1 MSWLPAM
8 MFMHALGDDE
18 PDLLQ
23 NLPDPVEQYSTG
35 CNAGNTPVVGE
46 IHPPVTDNTPA
57 AANSIN
63 SIQCTPTVVT
73 CTWHHTAMSVA
84 TFTLSAFLG
93 YIATETIF
101 KRIRGRN

>member
-8 MFMHALGDDE
+8 MFMHILNDDE

-23 NLPDPVEQYSTG
+23 NPPDPEEQESTG
-35 CNAGNTPVVGE
+35 CNAGNTPVVDE
-46 IHPPVTDNTPA
+46 IHPPITDDTPTS
-57 AANSIN
+57 NSTE
-63 SIQCTPTVVT
+63 CTPTVAPRS
-73 CTWHHTAMSVA
+73 WHYTAMSAA

-101 KRIRGRN
+101 KRIRGHN

>member
-8 MFMHALGDDE
+8 MFMRILNDDE

-23 NLPDPVEQYSTG
+23 NPPDPVEQYSTG
-35 CNAGNTPVVGE
+35 CNAGNKPVIDE
-46 IHPPVTDNTPA
+46 IRPTATDNTPA

-63 SIQCTPTVVT
+63 STQCTPTVVT
-73 CTWHHTAMSVA
+73 RTWHHTAMSAA
-84 TFTLSAFLG
+84 TFALSAIMG
-93 YIATETIF
+93 YIATEAIC